1 MHMGVDEAWRD
12 DAVWQVLHFDIGV
25 AGFELVGQQ
34 VVIAHHL
41 HHLPT
46 LLIRA
51 YDEQTVFL

>member
-1 MHMGVDEAWRD
+1 
-12 DAVWQVLHFDIGV
+12 VLHFDIGV